1 MVNRNFIFIDEKAAQ
16 DIVSRRD
23 LQSDDFIGAKQ
34 LAAILAGG
42 SAQRQ
47 LSPTTF
53 FVDARRGLYILDSRS
68 TQENFIV
75 IDLEHAS
82 LFSGCSDRD
91 SLLRLQKLLRFACR
105 RWEKVSPAP
114 NERMINGGTKAAV
127 FPYPITTQSSIRISV
142 DLVPDR
148 QRRLKRSSGIEML
161 VYRIGTTEGGGPA
174 EVAPVTNFRKALED
188 LGDAKKELNEAS
200 KSAANETISKINA
213 LNVVKLQDGILHG
226 GINGCNFDEWENY
239 LSESQKAFVDH
250 PLTSPERIEGPAGT
264 GKTLCLVLKCIAQ
277 LRASREKGVE
287 YRALFVA
294 HSEST
299 KRAIEDMFAPEL
311 GTEND
316 RAKDFFALQSL
327 KVTTLHELCGD
338 LLRYEVGPAD
348 LLDRDA
354 FESKQAQLI
363 YTLEA
368 LQEVLTED
376 LPTHRSKMS
385 DRFCHFLEN
394 TDVWAAAEL
403 FQHEISVIIKGRAGE
418 DFAKYKK
425 VPRLTYG
432 LPIENEGDKAFTF
445 LVFNSY
451 QRRLKSSGQFDTDDI
466 VISSLYQLDNPIWR
480 RRREREGYDGIYIDE
495 THLFNINELSIFHK
509 ITRSSS
515 SFPIAYSADISQ
527 SLGDRGWAD
536 ESFDDVLTGAPEDE
550 AVKAKE
556 TQFSS
561 IFRCSPE
568 IVNLAF
574 SVTSAGATLFTNFD
588 DPLVAASSA
597 FTDQEERLC
606 RKPTYQLFASDE
618 EMIEQ
623 AFTRGEKLVSDLRTT
638 RGDIAI
644 VVFGTELFAEV
655 ERFVRINNKRADI
668 LKHRGDME
676 VVRKAR
682 SQGRF
687 VVSTPDFIG
696 GLEFDAVILVGV
708 DKSRVPPK
716 INAQSI
722 DSENYLSYA
731 THQRMYV
738 ALTRAKYRVEIL
750 GVKVHGASEI
760 FANALASDSLEME

>member
-1 MVNRNFIFIDEKAAQ
+1 MTSRTFIFIDEKAAE

-23 LQSDDFIGAKQ
+23 LQSDEFVGAKQ
-34 LAAILAGG
+34 LSAILAGG
-42 SAQRQ
+42 AAQRQ

-53 FVDARRGLYILDSRS
+53 FVESRRGLYILSSRS

-75 IDLEHAS
+75 IDMEQTS

-91 SLLRLQKLLRFACR
+91 ILLRLQKLLRFARR

-142 DLVPDR
+142 DLTPDR
-148 QRRLKRSSGIEML
+148 QRRQKRSSGIELL
-161 VYRIGTTEGGGPA
+161 VYRIGTTEGGGPT
-174 EVAPVTNFRKALED
+174 EEAPVTNFRKALED
-188 LGDAKKELNEAS
+188 LDDAKKELSES
-200 KSAANETISKINA
+200 SRTAAGETLSKINA
-213 LNVVKLQDGILHG
+213 LNVVKLQDGIRHG
-226 GINGCNFDEWENY
+226 GISGCNFDEWENY
-239 LSESQKAFVDH
+239 LSLSQKAFVEH

-264 GKTLCLVLKCIAQ
+264 GKTISLVLKCISQ
-277 LRASREKGVE
+277 LRKAREEGSE
-287 YRALFVA
+287 HRALFVA

-299 KRAIEDMFAPEL
+299 KRAIEEMFAPEL
-311 GTEND
+311 GNKAD

-327 KVTTLHELCGD
+327 KVTTLHELCGE
-338 LLRYEVGPAD
+338 LLRYDIGPAD

-354 FESKQAQLI
+354 FESKQAQLL

-368 LQEVLTED
+368 LQEVLAED
-376 LPTHRSKMS
+376 LSTHRAKMS
-385 DRFCHFLEN
+385 DRFCQFLEH
-394 TDVWAAAEL
+394 TDVWAAAGL
-403 FQHEISVIIKGRAGE
+403 FQHEISVVIKGRAGE
-418 DFAKYKK
+418 DFTKYKK
-425 VPRLTYG
+425 LQKLDYG
-432 LPIENEGDKAFTF
+432 LPVENEGDKAFTF
-445 LVFNSY
+445 LVFSSY
-451 QRRLKSSGQFDTDDI
+451 QRRLKSSGQFDTDDV
-466 VISSLYQLDNPIWR
+466 VISALYQLDNPIWR

-509 ITRSSS
+509 ITRSAS
-515 SFPIAYSADISQ
+515 SFPIAYSADVSQ
-527 SLGDRGWAD
+527 SMGDRGWGEA
-536 ESFDDVLTGAPEDE
+536 SFDSVLIGNPEYLP
-550 AVKAKE
+550 VKTRE
-556 TQFSS
+556 IQFSS

-606 RKPTYQLFASDE
+606 RKPTYRLLATDE

-623 AFTRGEKLVSDLRTT
+623 AFARGEALVSELATT

-644 VVFGTELFAEV
+644 IVFGTELFAEM
-655 ERFVRINNKRADI
+655 ERFVRTNNKRADP

-687 VVSTPDFIG
+687 VLSTPDFVG

-716 INAQSI
+716 VNTQSV
-722 DSENYLSYA
+722 DSENFVSYA

-750 GVKVHGASEI
+750 GVKVHGASEL
-760 FANALASDSLEME
+760 FTNALSSGSLEMG